1 MGISGLEFGEFI
13 LNQNLVGLL
22 CLISTQKFSYHLA
35 VVLQKQPFGIVMPEV
50 NQIIKITNAELN
62 RGSNCVF
69 QNLSLSINAGENT
82 AIVGPNG
89 SGKTTFLKCLARE
102 LYPAKGEVLILGK
115 SCWHLSELRKHFG
128 VVSIDLQQNFK
139 PHTPGW
145 SVVLSGFYSSLNTF
159 GHQRFTDTQ
168 ISLAEEISSELG
180 IYQFRDTPFFK
191 MSTGEQRRH
200 LLARS
205 LVHDPSVLVLDEPT
219 TGLDLSA
226 QFQYFQMVS
235 RLIGK
240 GKTVVLVTHHLNEI
254 PVELSRVILVKQ
266 GSVFADGPKELVLS
280 DSNLT
285 DLYELPVKVFVKDGL
300 FHAIS
305 G

>member
-1 MGISGLEFGEFI
+1 MDDLS
-13 LNQNLVGLL
+13 
-22 CLISTQKFSYHLA
+22 
-35 VVLQKQPFGIVMPEV
+35 
-50 NQIIKITNAELN
+50 QIIKISNADLH

-69 QNLSLSINAGENT
+69 QNFSLSINAGENT

-102 LYPAKGEVLILGK
+102 LYPTKGEVSILGK
-115 SCWHLSELRKHFG
+115 SRWHLSELRKHFG
-128 VVSIDLQQNFK
+128 VVSLDLQQNFR
-139 PHTPGW
+139 PDTSGR

-159 GHQRFTDTQ
+159 GHQRFTDPQ
-168 ISLAEEISSELG
+168 ISQAEEISSELG
-180 IYQFRDTPFFK
+180 IYQFRDTPFYK

-219 TGLDLSA
+219 TGLDLGV
-226 QFQYFQMVS
+226 QLQYFNTVS
-235 RLIGK
+235 RLIEN

-266 GSVFADGPKELVLS
+266 GSIFADGPKELVLT
-280 DSNLT
+280 DTNLSNL
-285 DLYELPVKVFVKDGL
+285 YERPVKVYHNQGR